1 MHMKSSSLVLLAA
14 MGLTLAGC
22 GGGGGGSEP
31 QGSAPPPSPAAAN
44 TAPTISA
51 VANQALKQDAM
62 SDVIGFEIADAET
75 DASRLT
81 LTVESSNPELI
92 SVESTRL
99 AGEAGTRSMLLMPT
113 AGVTGTATVTL
124 VATDPQGLA
133 KRQPF
138 EVNVTS
144 EQRSFRE
151 MVGTAYAQDTD
162 TDGESIA
169 GYTWVDT
176 AEDDETAFDTLFVQ

>member
-1 MHMKSSSLVLLAA
+1 MKSSSLVLMAT
-14 MGLTLAGC
+14 MGLTLAAC

-51 VANQALKQDAM
+51 VANQALKQDAT
-62 SDVIGFEIADAET
+62 SEVITFEIADAQT
-75 DASRLT
+75 DPSGLT
-81 LTVESSNPELI
+81 LAVESSNPELI
-92 SVESTRL
+92 SVESVRV
-99 AGEAGTRSMLLMPT
+99 AGEAGTKSVLLIPT
-113 AGVTGTATVTL
+113 AGIAGTATVTL
-124 VATDPQGLA
+124 VATDPQGLS
-133 KRQPF
+133 KRQAF
-138 EVNVTS
+138 EVSVTS

-162 TDGESIA
+162 TEGESIV

-176 AEDDETAFDTLFVQ
+176 AEDDEAAFDTLFAQ